1 MEVRSKMSSTSIKF
15 KRGNKADLPQSAP
28 SGTPLWCEDS
38 HELYMGTGD
47 GVTKASKS
55 DVVNDTTNLLHLMG
69 VKSND
74 MANLKCDSQ
83 ITMQGGILRA
93 LQFIGNLI
101 GNATCDGAGNNIVD
115 TYATKQSVT
124 NISNSL
130 PNYQLKSEKGQA
142 NGYAPLNANS
152 IVSYDYLPNDIANK
166 SLSNLSVAGEDK
178 LNSSKMYLTGETSS
192 DPTGYAQLLAIRNN
206 VKTVLTT
213 DLPFPHDF
221 TIHGTP
227 TISGGIAEF
236 INDDDYVLAN
246 CHLPLTKQ
254 NYKVRVKFIATDEC
268 FVSSH
273 HLVGTY
279 EAGGM
284 VFQAE
289 YNGRFTMYNY
299 VQNSS
304 GSGQNVFMNTEQLSY
319 QTGDIVTVE
328 GGFDETKGFYIKASA
343 NGQTVEANDDRY
355 NDYWYKVPESNF
367 TIGVISKWAWSG
379 GHFKGKVDLSEFRVY
394 FGDELIYIPCLYI
407 PCYKSKL
414 GVKIVESANSERV
427 TALYEYK
434 GHSPY
439 FTINTTNE
447 TFTLP
452 MGEIYGMLD
461 KKANLEL
468 IQPKPLGQL
477 LTSAFPITDKNAALC
492 DGSVIQP
499 TENFIDFVNKMKDF
513 YNSNNETLYCWRAAG
528 FLGDDCYIYSKTTNL
543 SSNSPLYNSNGIQY
557 TGSDWKLKSQ
567 SFNYVPVYVDPM
579 METETTASRYEAG
592 NRIIHNP
599 PEFMTTESNWQTMN
613 TNNGECGKFVYDESN
628 NTVRLPNVKVFPS
641 NGYGLGEY
649 KYVIVSQLL

>member
-1 MEVRSKMSSTSIKF
+1 MSSTSIKF

-38 HELYMGTGD
+38 HELYMGTGN

-55 DVVNDTTNLLHLMG
+55 DVVNDTTNSLNLMG
-69 VKSND
+69 VLSND
-74 MANLKCDSQ
+74 MTNLKCDSQ

-101 GNATCDGAGNNIVD
+101 GNATCDGVGNNIVD

-166 SLSNLSVAGEDK
+166 SLSNLSVAGED
-178 LNSSKMYLTGETSS
+178 N
-192 DPTGYAQLLAIRNN
+192 PTGYAQLLAIKNN
-206 VKTVLTT
+206 SKTKSVV

-221 TIHGTP
+221 TVHGTP
-227 TISGGIAEF
+227 IINSGIAEF
-236 INDDDYVLAN
+236 INDDDYVITN

-254 NYKVRVKFIATDEC
+254 NYKIRVKFIATDNC

-279 EAGGM
+279 EAGGT

-289 YNGRFTMYNY
+289 MNGRFTMYNY
-299 VQNSS
+299 VNN
-304 GSGQNVFMNTEQLSY
+304 GLGGTQNVFMNTDPLSY

-328 GGFDETKGFYIKASA
+328 GGFDETKGFYIKATA

-355 NDYWYKVPESNF
+355 NNYWYNVPESNII
-367 TIGVISKWAWSG
+367 IGVISKWAWSN

-394 FGDELIYIPCLYI
+394 FDDELIYVPCLYI
-407 PCYKSKL
+407 SCYKSKL
-414 GVKIVESANSERV
+414 GVKIVSSENAERV
-427 TALYEYK
+427 SVLYEYK
-434 GHSPY
+434 GYSPY
-439 FTINTTNE
+439 FTINTTNQI
-447 TFTLP
+447 FTLP
-452 MGEIYGMLD
+452 LGELYGMLD
-461 KKANLEL
+461 KKANAEL
-468 IQPKPLGQL
+468 IQPKPLGQMISS
-477 LTSAFPITDKNAALC
+477 TFPISDKNAALL
-492 DGSVIQP
+492 DGAIIQP
-499 TENFIDFVNKMKDF
+499 TENFLDFVNKMKDF

-528 FLGDDCYIYSKTTNL
+528 FLGDDNYIYSKAANL
-543 SSNSPLYNSNGIQY
+543 SSTSKLYRYDGTEYSG
-557 TGSDWKLKSQ
+557 TDWKLKSQ

-579 METETTASRYEAG
+579 METETTASRYDAG

-613 TNNGECGKFVYDESN
+613 TNNGECGKFVYDENN

>member
-1 MEVRSKMSSTSIKF
+1 MSSTSIKF

-38 HELYMGTGD
+38 HELYMGTGN

-55 DVVNDTTNLLHLMG
+55 DVVNDTTNSLNLMG
-69 VKSND
+69 VLSND
-74 MANLKCDSQ
+74 MTNLKCDSQ

-101 GNATCDGAGNNIVD
+101 GNATCDGVGNNIVD

-142 NGYAPLNANS
+142 NGYAPLNASS
-152 IVSYDYLPNDIANK
+152 IVTYDYLSTDIANK
-166 SLSNLSVAGEDK
+166 SLSNLNTAGEDK
-178 LNSSKMYLTGETSS
+178 LNTSKMYMTGETSS
-192 DPTGYAQLLAIRNN
+192 DPTGYAQLLALKNN
-206 VKTVLTT
+206 SKTKSIV

-221 TIHGTP
+221 TNVGTP
-227 TISGGIAEF
+227 TITSGIAEF
-236 INDDDYVLAN
+236 PSDNDYVMTN

-254 NYKVRVKFIATDEC
+254 NYKIRVQFIATDDC

-279 EAGGM
+279 EAGGT

-304 GSGQNVFMNTEQLSY
+304 GGSQNVFMNTEQLSY

-328 GGFDETKGFYIKASA
+328 GGFDETKGFYIKATA

-355 NDYWYKVPESNF
+355 NDYWYKIPESNII
-367 TIGVISKWAWSG
+367 IGAISKWAWNNCY
-379 GHFKGKVDLSEFRVY
+379 FKGRVDLSEFRVY
-394 FGDELIYIPCLYI
+394 FDDELVYVPCLYI

-414 GVKIVESANSERV
+414 GVKIVSSENAERV
-427 TALYEYK
+427 SVLYEYK
-434 GHSPY
+434 GYSPY
-439 FTINTTNE
+439 FTINTTNQ

-452 MGEIYGMLD
+452 MGELYGMLD
-461 KKANLEL
+461 KKANAEL
-468 IQPKPLGQL
+468 IQPKPLGQIIS
-477 LTSAFPITDKNAALC
+477 SAFPITDKNAVIC
-492 DGSVIQP
+492 DGSIIEP
-499 TENFIDFVNKMKDF
+499 TENYLDFVNKMRDF
-513 YNSNNETLYCWRAAG
+513 YNSNNETLYCWKAAG
-528 FLGDDCYIYSKTTNL
+528 FLGDDNYIYSKSANL
-543 SSNSPLYNSNGIQY
+543 SSNSPLYNANGTQY

-567 SFNYVPVYVDPM
+567 SFNYVPVYVDPL
-579 METETTASRYEAG
+579 METETPANRYDSG
-592 NRIIHNP
+592 NKVIHNP
-599 PEFMTTESNWQTMN
+599 PDFMTTEIQWQALN
-613 TNNGECGKFVYDESN
+613 QNNGECGKFVYDETN
-628 NTVRLPNVKVFPS
+628 NTVRLPNVKIFRDNYS
-641 NGYGLGEY
+641 LGEY

>member
-1 MEVRSKMSSTSIKF
+1 MSSNIKF

-38 HELYMGTGD
+38 HELYMGTGN

-55 DVVNDTTNLLHLMG
+55 DVVNDTTNSLYLMG

-101 GNATCDGAGNNIVD
+101 GNATCDGDGNNIVD

-178 LNSSKMYLTGETSS
+178 LNSSKMYMTGDSSS
-192 DPTGYAQLLAIRNN
+192 DPTGYAQLLAIKNN
-206 VKTVLTT
+206 SKTVSTT

-221 TIHGTP
+221 TITGTP
-227 TISGGIAEF
+227 TITNGIAQF
-236 INDDDYVLAN
+236 SNDSDYIITN

-254 NYKVRVKFIATDEC
+254 NYKIRTQFIATDGC
-268 FVSSH
+268 FSRSH
-273 HLVGTY
+273 HLIGTY
-279 EAGGM
+279 DAGGTC
-284 VFQAE
+284 FQAE
-289 YNGRFTMYNY
+289 YNGKFTMYNY

-304 GSGQNVFMNTEQLSY
+304 GSGQNVFMMTDTLSF
-319 QTGDIVTVE
+319 QTGDVVTVE
-328 GGFDETKGFYIKASA
+328 GGFDETKGFYIKATA
-343 NGQTVEANDDRY
+343 NGQSVEANDDRY
-355 NDYWYKVPESNF
+355 NDCWYKIPESPIV
-367 TIGVISKWAWSG
+367 IGAISKWAWNDCF
-379 GHFKGKVDLSEFRVY
+379 FKGRVDLSECRVY
-394 FGDELIYIPCLYI
+394 FGDDLIYVPCLYI

-414 GVKIVESANSERV
+414 GVKIVSSENSARV
-427 TALYEYK
+427 NTLYEYK
-434 GHSPY
+434 GYSPY
-439 FTINTTNE
+439 FTINTTNQ

-452 MGEIYGMLD
+452 MGELYGMLD
-461 KKANLEL
+461 KKANAEL
-468 IQPKPLGQL
+468 IQPKPLGQIIS
-477 LTSAFPITDKNAALC
+477 SAFPITDKNAVLC
-492 DGSVIQP
+492 DGSIIDP
-499 TENFIDFVNKMKDF
+499 TENYLDFVNKMKDY

-528 FLGDDCYIYSKTTNL
+528 FLGDDNYIYSKVSNL
-543 SSNSPLYNSNGIQY
+543 SSNSPLYLANGTQY
-557 TGSDWKLKSQ
+557 TGSDWVIRSTGT
-567 SFNYVPVYVDPM
+567 FTYGPTYIDPL
-579 METETTASRYEAG
+579 METETPANRYSS
-592 NRIIHNP
+592 NDKIIHNP
-599 PEFMTTESNWQTMN
+599 PEFMTTESNWQSLN
-613 TNNGECGKFVYDESN
+613 TANGECGKFVYNENN